1 MKNKFNIFIYL
12 ILCLSISFLNGGTE
26 GQIRGKVGSI
36 EGEPLIG
43 AQVYIEELGIGAVA
57 DLDGNYI
64 LINVKLHILMV
75 VKVQDC
81 KLKSTINYQLLK

>member
-1 MKNKFNIFIYL
+1 MNNKFNIFIHL

-26 GQIRGKVGSI
+26 GQIRGKVSSI
-36 EGEPLIG
+36 EGESLIG

-64 LINVKLHILMV
+64 LINVYGYFLYWEK
-75 VKVQDC
+75 Q
-81 KLKSTINYQLLK
+81 NYR